1 MNEFYSLADVLI
13 NPSTYETFGLV
24 TIESMASGT
33 PVAAFSVCAMPEI
46 LTDDCGDSSLLAHTI
61 ETAFSNTSQRK
72 VMEKAA
78 RSRIETIF
86 SEKQMLDSYETLY
99 HQVLNH

>member
-1 MNEFYSLADVLI
+1 
-13 NPSTYETFGLV
+13 
-24 TIESMASGT
+24 
-33 PVAAFSVCAMPEI
+33 
-46 LTDDCGDSSLLAHTI
+46 
-61 ETAFSNTSQRK
+61 
-72 VMEKAA
+72 MEKAA

>member
-1 MNEFYSLADVLI
+1 
-13 NPSTYETFGLV
+13 
-24 TIESMASGT
+24 
-33 PVAAFSVCAMPEI
+33 MPEI
-46 LTDDCGDSSLLAHTI
+46 LTDDCGLCIPVPDSSLLAHTI